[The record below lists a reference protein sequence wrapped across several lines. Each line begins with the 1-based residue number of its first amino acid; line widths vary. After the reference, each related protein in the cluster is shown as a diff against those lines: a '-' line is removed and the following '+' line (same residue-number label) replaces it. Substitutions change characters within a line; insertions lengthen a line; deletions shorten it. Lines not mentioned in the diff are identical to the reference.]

1 MKCAF
6 GFSFYQE
13 LWWGVFSPLLL
24 ILLLIPFSF
33 LSTRLA
39 LRRKIST
46 LFFWEGCAVLVVF
59 LVYGTLTKQL
69 LEVFN
74 CEGPFHQGRSLVLA
88 DLRVPCYDR
97 HHEVAMAG
105 SGVLLMMWALTM
117 PALVAFLARPSRA
130 ALQVFRACS

>member
-1 MKCAF
+1 M
-6 GFSFYQE
+6 
-13 LWWGVFSPLLL
+13 
-24 ILLLIPFSF
+24 
-33 LSTRLA
+33 
-39 LRRKIST
+39 
-46 LFFWEGCAVLVVF
+46 VF